1 MSVRAPLHA
10 PHACCHARSPCSQA
24 ASGGLGVGIGHG
36 SSQERSIMARR
47 LFEWL
52 SRAWAL
58 SECVPTLPA
67 LHACSRAAMLGL
79 AAMLFLEGASS
90 NAFFM

>member
-1 MSVRAPLHA
+1 
-10 PHACCHARSPCSQA
+10 
-24 ASGGLGVGIGHG
+24 
-36 SSQERSIMARR
+36 MARR